1 VPESRIAVQPAS
13 SVVPLLP
20 VLLVGVIH
28 LGAILLSLPGVV
40 EWTKPLLMPAL
51 AVGLLWAAPQ
61 RRSPAIVLGLIAL
74 TFSWLGDI
82 TLRWFVIGLICFL
95 FAHIVYLV
103 LFATRLAG
111 RRVPWWALA
120 YAAWLVVLL
129 AILIP
134 HTGPLLIPV
143 IAYGIVLT
151 AMAAVASRC
160 NRWVSA
166 GGALFVVSDSIL
178 AINTF
183 LPDAGIPLVDFLIM
197 VTYIAAQ
204 TLIGWGLLRH
214 ERARV
219 STALGASP
227 AG

>member
-1 VPESRIAVQPAS
+1 M
-13 SVVPLLP
+13 
-20 VLLVGVIH
+20 H

-51 AVGLLWAAPQ
+51 AVGLVWAAPQ

-95 FAHIVYLV
+95 LAHIVYLV
-103 LFATRLAG
+103 LFTTRLAA

-129 AILIP
+129 AILSP
-134 HTGPLLIPV
+134 HTGPLLVPV

-160 NRWVSA
+160 NRWVA
-166 GGALFVVSDSIL
+166 GGGALFVVSDSIL

-183 LPDAGIPLVDFLIM
+183 VPDARIPLVDFLIM
-197 VTYIAAQ
+197 VTYLAAQ
-204 TLIGWGLLRH
+204 TLIVWGLLQH

-219 STALGASP
+219 RTALGASP
-227 AG
+227 AR